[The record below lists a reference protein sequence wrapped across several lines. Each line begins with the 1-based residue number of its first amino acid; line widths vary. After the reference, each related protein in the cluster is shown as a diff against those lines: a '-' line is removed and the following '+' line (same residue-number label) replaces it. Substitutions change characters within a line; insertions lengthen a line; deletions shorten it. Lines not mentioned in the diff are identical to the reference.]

1 MPSHSN
7 DLLTTLGANAQTK
20 RINDAARISHG
31 QTVKPTAIPTAIVDV
46 PGSRDNDL
54 IAAAASAATTTEPSL
69 DVSTEVTE
77 TQPTTVASESNTATS
92 VEPNAGKSTLP
103 GWTEESLVAEMKKA
117 REEAKRSRLEK
128 NDAIDRLRA
137 DYERK
142 LEELKL
148 ATKPLEDTAKEL
160 ADLKAKEAD
169 AKKTLSEKLAD
180 REAQLA
186 ETKAE
191 IAKLKDTHHREIFKL
206 TAEMEKYQTEVN
218 VQNQFYQEKLNEEL
232 NLIPDKY
239 KDVANRIIKGS
250 DSVRESLEFL
260 RDAKDRGLFKEKQA
274 VVSHAVPTLE
284 QNARISS
291 ASSKTEDRE
300 RIKKMKSTDKIGEA
314 LKSIDDNPI
323 FRGKRIK

>member
-1 MPSHSN
+1 MPAHSN
-7 DLLTTLGANAQTK
+7 DLLNTLQVNPQTRK
-20 RINDAARISHG
+20 INDVVRHG
-31 QTVKPTAIPTAIVDV
+31 QTVKQPTIATAIADG

-54 IAAAASAATTTEPSL
+54 IAAAASAAANTDPSLEVSTDPIETDPAPVSSEPS
-69 DVSTEVTE
+69 
-77 TQPTTVASESNTATS
+77 AATS
-92 VEPNAGKSTLP
+92 VEPSAASKTLP

-137 DYERK
+137 DYDRK

-148 ATKPLEDTAKEL
+148 ATKPLEETAKEL

-180 REAQLA
+180 REAQLS
-186 ETKAE
+186 ESKAE
-191 IAKLKDTHHREIFKL
+191 IAKLKDTHHKEIFRL

-314 LKSIDDNPI
+314 LKNIDDNPI
-323 FRGKRIK
+323 FRGKRLK